1 MPGYMLGTLYK
12 CLISFLQFCQV
23 GVVMPILQMRK
34 RKLRQLNHLSKN
46 THSHEVAKAGTWLDH
61 FNCKV
66 FASEKGNR
74 KIRKDGEAR
83 SEKEADG
90 F

>member
-34 RKLRQLNHLSKN
+34 RKLRQLNRLSKN

-66 FASEKGNR
+66 FASEKGKR

>member
-1 MPGYMLGTLYK
+1 
-12 CLISFLQFCQV
+12 
-23 GVVMPILQMRK
+23 MRK
-34 RKLRQLNHLSKN
+34 RKLRQLNRLSKN

-66 FASEKGNR
+66 FASEKGKR